1 MQSRLRHLPLLPSPL
16 SISSLLAK
24 ANIAPIGFDP
34 ILQEVRAVKD
44 IGEGE
49 EILANYIDSWEG
61 SFLDHAQRQVNS
73 LPFQSNVYRM

>member
-1 MQSRLRHLPLLPSPL
+1 M
-16 SISSLLAK
+16 
-24 ANIAPIGFDP
+24 
-34 ILQEVRAVKD
+34 KD

-73 LPFQSNVYRM
+73 LPFQSNVYRIRWGFDPGTTYIASPEDTTQKNLI